1 MYVPLSEVQKI
12 SNGTYG
18 NSSQLTPQNRYDMYT
33 NTSNNQPPPVSPR
46 PRARVR
52 PRMVS
57 V

>member
-18 NSSQLTPQNRYDMYT
+18 NSSQLTPQNRYDT